1 MAARAL
7 SLPPNYTILYHT
19 IPYYTNTMPY
29 HTIPIP
35 CYTIPHLGI
44 TTLYYTIP
52 CHIILTI
59 MLLLAG
65 SRLDNGHATKCHMPN
80 AFHTFGPSVL
90 SVNIYMQIRS
100 PPCFGISPF
109 DFSLPLVPARTCL
122 FIIISSQ
129 YSTCSSKPRF
139 DRMVG
144 NQRVVEKGWIC
155 LKPQSHSLV
164 PTETSSDVI
173 ILLLLRSCISDGWPR
188 RFPNDEL
195 A

>member
-1 MAARAL
+1 ML
-7 SLPPNYTILYHT
+7 CHYHQT
-19 IPYYTNTMPY
+19 IPYYTTQY
-29 HTIPIP
+29 HSIPIP
-35 CYTIPHLGI
+35 CYTIPYQGI

-80 AFHTFGPSVL
+80 AFHTFGPL
-90 SVNIYMQIRS
+90 REYLYADPHRA
-100 PPCFGISPF
+100 CFGISPF